1 MSLDEAEAPLAG
13 IRVVEVTMYVQGPVC
28 GLALASLGADVIK
41 IEQVG
46 SADYMRSFQA
56 AFGVT
61 FDDRGKEWMY
71 ASLNRNKRA
80 LTLDFTS
87 EIGRPVFEKL
97 IAEADVFITNLRAS
111 GLERMGLD
119 PDTLLA
125 INPRLVYCR
134 GGGFVLEGPLAE
146 APCQDTVGMAFG
158 GFMDVTSQGEAP
170 NYPPGSMSD
179 ILTGTNMASGALA
192 GLVKRSVTG
201 KGCVVGTSQTQSL
214 LWLEL
219 QGVGIAANLGQ
230 RVEPFRHDQ
239 TSNPLFTVYETADGW
254 IAIAA
259 LLPPQWPTLAGIL
272 EFDHLL
278 DDPRFGDFWK
288 VLDNRDDFRPMMA
301 EKMRTNSTQ
310 HWWDL
315 LRAADLW
322 AAPVNA
328 LTDLAD
334 DEHIRSNDY
343 LVDFDDG
350 FVGPPA
356 PYFVDGHRGE
366 RGSAAEYN
374 EHTDEILA
382 ELGHD
387 ESSILE
393 LRASGAIW

>member
-1 MSLDEAEAPLAG
+1 MNHVESDAPLAG
-13 IRVVEVTMYVQGPVC
+13 IKVVEVTMYVQGPVC
-28 GLALASLGADVIK
+28 GLALASLGAEVIK
-41 IEQVG
+41 IEQVN
-46 SADYMRSFQA
+46 SADYMRSFQG

-61 FDDRGKEWMY
+61 FDERAQEWMY
-71 ASLNRNKRA
+71 TSLNRNKRA

-87 EIGRPVFEKL
+87 PAGRPILEQL

-158 GFMDVTSQGEAP
+158 GFMDVTSQGDAP
-170 NYPPGSMSD
+170 NYPPGSMAD

-219 QGVGIAANLGQ
+219 QSVGIAANLGQ

-239 TSNPLFTVYETADGW
+239 TSNPLFTVYETSDGW

-259 LLPPQWPTLAGIL
+259 LLPPQWPVLAK
-272 EFDHLL
+272 LL
-278 DDPRFGDFWK
+278 DFEHLMADPRFSGFWE
-288 VLDNRDDFRPMMA
+288 VLENRDDFRPLMA
-301 EKMRTNSTQ
+301 EKMKTNTTR

-315 LRAADLW
+315 LREADLW
-322 AAPVNA
+322 AAPVNS
-328 LTDLAD
+328 LGDLAG
-334 DEHIRSNDY
+334 EENIRANQY

-350 FVGPPA
+350 FVAPPA
-356 PYFVDGHRGE
+356 PFFVDGHRGE
-366 RGSAAEYN
+366 RGLAADYN
-374 EHTDEILA
+374 QHTDEILA
-382 ELGHD
+382 ELGLD
-387 ESSILE
+387 DDAILN
-393 LRASGAIW
+393 LRTEGAIW